1 MARFDVY
8 IMAKGGGFLLDVPP
22 DLLSGLNT
30 RVVVPLL
37 QLTEAPI
44 PAQRLNPILEVDNV
58 EVIMATQFLAAVP
71 ETELKASVG
80 NLDRSRNEISA
91 ALDMLFSGF

>member
-1 MARFDVY
+1 
-8 IMAKGGGFLLDVPP
+8 MAKGGGFLLNVQT

-71 ETELKASVG
+71 ETELKVSVG
-80 NLDRSRNEISA
+80 NLDGSLRVVSGYAWYSTDPNSGASEYSR
-91 ALDMLFSGF
+91 

>member
-1 MARFDVY
+1 M
-8 IMAKGGGFLLDVPP
+8 DVPP